1 MAEQR
6 PYRAPGAAAAKLQQ
20 VKKYAAVTLGLS
32 FIIVNWM
39 TTQHAAWLMGD
50 SPRLGPGLFS
60 LPWFGLIYAPWK
72 WMEWAWQ
79 WRSFEWVESLVRG
92 SKAGGLFPLG
102 RCSRIPAQVIAL

>member
-1 MAEQR
+1 
-6 PYRAPGAAAAKLQQ
+6 
-20 VKKYAAVTLGLS
+20 
-32 FIIVNWM
+32 M

-79 WRSFEWVESLVRG
+79 WRSIDPVQPLWMLSIHEVVYPPGPVPPIPVGANAGVRHAWFWSAPDLPGPARG
-92 SKAGGLFPLG
+92 SRTPAGPRGA
-102 RCSRIPAQVIAL
+102 I

>member
-60 LPWFGLIYAPWK
+60 LPWLGLIYAPWK
-72 WMEWAWQ
+72 WMEWAWR
-79 WRSFEWVESLVRG
+79 WRSI
-92 SKAGGLFPLG
+92 GGMQPLW
-102 RCSRIPAQVIAL
+102 ILAIKQVLYPPAPLPAIARAAI